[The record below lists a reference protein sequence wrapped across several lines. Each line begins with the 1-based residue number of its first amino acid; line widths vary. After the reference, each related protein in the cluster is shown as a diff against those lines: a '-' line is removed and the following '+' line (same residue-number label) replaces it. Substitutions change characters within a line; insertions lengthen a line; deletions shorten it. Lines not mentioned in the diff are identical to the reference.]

1 MRVRGSDVAMAVAMA
16 LTCAVA
22 GCGQPAPRSVGAPAA
37 SSPGSTPST
46 PPPTGGPSPS
56 VDTAPTATA
65 GPTANAGRGPA
76 SDAATV
82 AGDGSGRAAAGA
94 GAPAE
99 GGGAPDRAIDTDTT
113 CTPSTLQAASQ
124 ALLGGVRIA
133 RVEVFACRNSYAR
146 LTAVPAGSPDTL
158 PEPQIFLK
166 RSGAQWQLA
175 GQAAANIDCGD
186 GGLAPAISTACG
198 ALAG

>member
-1 MRVRGSDVAMAVAMA
+1 MRVRGSDVAMAMAIA

-46 PPPTGGPSPS
+46 PPPTGGQSPS
-56 VDTAPTATA
+56 TDAARTATA
-65 GPTANAGRGPA
+65 GPGPA
-76 SDAATV
+76 SDAGSV
-82 AGDGSGRAAAGA
+82 AGDGSDRAAAGA
-94 GAPAE
+94 GAAAE

-113 CTPSTLQAASQ
+113 CTPDTLLGASQ

-133 RVEVFACRNSYAR
+133 RVEIFACRNSYAR

-175 GQAAANIDCGD
+175 GQATANIDCGD

-198 ALAG
+198 ALAR

>member
-56 VDTAPTATA
+56 VDATRTATA
-65 GPTANAGRGPA
+65 GPDPA

-175 GQAAANIDCGD
+175 GRAAANIDCGD